1 MNNYRNRFEFSY
13 FEINPSGFVF
23 GTKFTV
29 NPSYV
34 LEKGRSMFSE
44 KPTFS
49 SVTCSSTSA
58 PSFFPTKYDLLTR
71 PFGTQITENNG
82 MTVKTKKEALL
93 GSFRE
98 YFHGFLVLIDF

>member
-1 MNNYRNRFEFSY
+1 MNHNDQKYGHWAQVTFSKN
-13 FEINPSGFVF
+13 F
-23 GTKFTV
+23 
-29 NPSYV
+29 
-34 LEKGRSMFSE
+34 
-44 KPTFS
+44 PTFS

-82 MTVKTKKEALL
+82 MTVKNKKEAFL